1 MNSKFKVSLG
11 AQGQCEDDAI
21 DATLKSQK
29 PLFKNDQTLD
39 RGSERDDSE
48 DEENDPLKE
57 YDKMKKKKLQED
69 KEEEDGTQDD
79 VVQDDFEK
87 EFDQDQD

>member
-1 MNSKFKVSLG
+1 MMNSKFKVSLG
-11 AQGQCEDDAI
+11 AQGQCEDDDI

-39 RGSERDDSE
+39 RGSEREESE
-48 DEENDPLKE
+48 DEKNDPLKE

-69 KEEEDGTQDD
+69 QEEEDAA
-79 VVQDDFEK
+79 QDDFEK